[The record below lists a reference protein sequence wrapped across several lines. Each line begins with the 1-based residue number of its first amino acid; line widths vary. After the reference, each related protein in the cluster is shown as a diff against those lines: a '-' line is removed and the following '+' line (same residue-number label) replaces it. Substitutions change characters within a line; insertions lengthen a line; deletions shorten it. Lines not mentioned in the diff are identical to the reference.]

1 MTDHN
6 LSNWKAVKLNC
17 RAIAVWQKL
26 CPGLFLSILT
36 SSVFQALS
44 PYVTIWLSARIIEE
58 LAGNRNPKILRQQ
71 SLLWPMES

>member
-1 MTDHN
+1 MTNHN

-36 SSVFQALS
+36 SSVFQAL
-44 PYVTIWLSARIIEE
+44 VL
-58 LAGNRNPKILRQQ
+58 
-71 SLLWPMES
+71 M